1 MKTSYTDDTPK
12 FDLPSL
18 NSIIGENQSVSSVGS
33 CFAQHIGKNLVEYGV
48 NFNTSNLTRVGFES
62 FDLGNVYTS
71 SQLLMWLKVSLNLK
85 TLSENNVYFV
95 AQNIKTIFFLIVGFS
110 KLSELLENRVA
121 VVNEMRET
129 LKKLIC

>member
-62 FDLGNVYTS
+62 FFI
-71 SQLLMWLKVSLNLK
+71 QKVKNECK
-85 TLSENNVYFV
+85 KIKVIWYK
-95 AQNIKTIFFLIVGFS
+95 NIQPT
-110 KLSELLENRVA
+110 
-121 VVNEMRET
+121 
-129 LKKLIC
+129 